1 MIKDKDE
8 PDDNQPQAHQL
19 AQSDSSA
26 IEIKKESKPIAQ
38 RKSGGKKKN
47 EPAKTAISTQTQ
59 KVDSGFVATD
69 QKIDA
74 IEGYLHYQAEQSSD
88 RIAEVLNNAPD
99 RFFQL
104 VEEKVS
110 AIEIDTSQFEKF
122 GADIDEMLEGFRN
135 ARTARAQA

>member
-1 MIKDKDE
+1 MKEEILPGNDGLTVRDQ
-8 PDDNQPQAHQL
+8 DDTPS
-19 AQSDSSA
+19 AQMTARESA
-26 IEIKKESKPIAQ
+26 KPIAQ

-69 QKIDA
+69 AKIDA
-74 IEGYLHYQAEQSSD
+74 IEGYLSYQAEQSSD
-88 RIAEVLNNAPD
+88 RLAEVLNNAPD

-110 AIEIDTSQFEKF
+110 AIEIDTSQFDKF
-122 GADIDEMLEGFRN
+122 NADIDEMLEGFRN
-135 ARTARAQA
+135 ARAARSQN

>member
-1 MIKDKDE
+1 MIRDE
-8 PDDNQPQAHQL
+8 DNQSHQI
-19 AQSDSSA
+19 A
-26 IEIKKESKPIAQ
+26 PIAPSASSIAKQ
-38 RKSGGKKKN
+38 DSAKPVSTRKSGGKKKN